1 MNSTL
6 AHRPHITIFSA
17 PSLLPQGGGHSAF
30 RREDLEVYEAC
41 TCLSGAEVLELYE
54 KFVDL
59 GGIREKDSATEKIVR
74 GAGADLRVSS
84 MPADAETGG
93 GPTGGTGR
101 KIKKE
106 SVIGQSEF
114 RNNPFKH
121 RLCEI
126 FSSEPAGSATYGDLS
141 FDEFVDLY
149 NVMSPRASKE
159 VKSQTAFRLYDF
171 DANGY
176 LTPEDIALLLKTIAT
191 TPKKKELLTESE
203 IKDIVERVMRD
214 CDIDGNSRLSYAE
227 FSKVL
232 GRIPDFETKFR
243 IYIQ

>member
-1 MNSTL
+1 L
-6 AHRPHITIFSA
+6 LCEA
-17 PSLLPQGGGHSAF
+17 PCSMGGGQSAF

-54 KFVDL
+54 KFTDL
-59 GGIREKDSATEKIVR
+59 GGIREKDSTTEKIVR

-93 GPTGGTGR
+93 GATGGVGR
-101 KIKKE
+101 KVKKE
-106 SVIGQSEF
+106 KVIMQSEL

-126 FSSEPAGSATYGDLS
+126 FSSEPAGSETFGDLT

-149 NVMSPRASKE
+149 NVMSPRATKE
-159 VKSQTAFRLYDF
+159 VKTQTAFRLYDF

-176 LTPEDIALLLKTIAT
+176 LTAEDIALLLRTIAT
-191 TPKKKELLTESE
+191 TPKKKELLTEAE
-203 IKDIVERVMRD
+203 VKDIVERVMRD
-214 CDIDGNSRLSYAE
+214 CDIDGNNRLSYAE

-232 GRIPDFETKFR
+232 GRIPDFEVKFR